1 MFDGRSLSGIGKQL
15 EVCTYAPGGVKGGGM
30 RGQIQGF
37 NSGESLHGSAVWADK
52 GRYKPSGESR
62 ADAVQEVG
70 DGRSTV
76 KRTDS
81 ITVREGRAIS
91 LRTPNLSE
99 EPA

>member
-1 MFDGRSLSGIGKQL
+1 
-15 EVCTYAPGGVKGGGM
+15 M

-37 NSGESLHGSAVWADK
+37 NSGESLHGSAFAADK

-70 DGRSTV
+70 DGRSTAE
-76 KRTDS
+76 RTDS
-81 ITVREGRAIS
+81 ITVCEGSAIS